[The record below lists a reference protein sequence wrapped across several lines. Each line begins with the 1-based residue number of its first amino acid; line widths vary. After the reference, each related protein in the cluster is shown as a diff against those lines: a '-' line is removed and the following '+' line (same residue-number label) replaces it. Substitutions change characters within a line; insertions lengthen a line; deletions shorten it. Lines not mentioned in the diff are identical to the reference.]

1 MLRPRAVSRLLMVG
15 AASLGSGTTL
25 AACGHTT
32 KVGSNRI
39 VRVAVTE
46 YRVVPQSIQ
55 APAGRLTLVVENDGR
70 LAHTLAISRHGNVL
84 GQTMP
89 LQPGATAP
97 LTIDLRP
104 GSYLMTSTLFSD
116 QALGLYGTLT
126 VVR

>member
-1 MLRPRAVSRLLMVG
+1 MLRARAVSRLLMLSG
-15 AASLGSGTTL
+15 TSLGL
-25 AACGHTT
+25 AMAVTACGHTT
-32 KVGSNRI
+32 KVGTSRI

-55 APAGRLTLVVENDGR
+55 ARAGRLTLVVENDGR
-70 LAHTLAISRHGNVL
+70 LAHTLAISRHGTIL

-89 LQPGATAP
+89 LQPGMTAP
-97 LTIDLRP
+97 LTLSLAP
-104 GSYLMTSTLFSD
+104 GSYLMSSTLLSD

>member
-1 MLRPRAVSRLLMVG
+1 MLGAV
-15 AASLGSGTTL
+15 SLGSGTTL
-25 AACGHTT
+25 AACGHTA
-32 KVGSNRI
+32 KVGRDRI

-46 YRVVPQSIQ
+46 YRVVPQSIH
-55 APAGRLTLVVENDGR
+55 AKAGQLTLVVENDGR

-97 LTIDLRP
+97 LTVDLRP